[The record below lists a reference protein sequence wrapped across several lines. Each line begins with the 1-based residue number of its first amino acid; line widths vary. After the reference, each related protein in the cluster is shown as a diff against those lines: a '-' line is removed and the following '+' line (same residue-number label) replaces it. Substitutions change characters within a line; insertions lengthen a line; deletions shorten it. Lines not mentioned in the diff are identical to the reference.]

1 MAYRFEGKKALVTG
15 GSRGIGKAIAER
27 LLLEGANVYVIGRS
41 QENLEKLKTENPS
54 INTIQVDVTNW
65 DETKTAVEQIGVV
78 DLLVNNAGIFDQTNF
93 VDVEIDKFD
102 KMIETNCKS
111 AFNITQIIARGLIS
125 AARPGVVANM
135 SSVGGFKGVAGFMP
149 YCVSKAILDMLTKV
163 TALELGPHKIRVNS
177 VNPTILKTDMTKDLY
192 QDEEFMQMLRA
203 KHPLGK
209 FATVEDVVN
218 ATMFLLSDD
227 SAMITGSSLPV
238 DGGYLIN

>member
-27 LLLEGANVYVIGRS
+27 LLLEGAKVYVIGRS
-41 QENLEKLKTENPS
+41 QENLEKIKTENPS
-54 INTIQVDVTNW
+54 LNTIQVDVTNW

-78 DLLVNNAGIFDQTNF
+78 DLLVNNAGILDQANF
-93 VDVEIDKFD
+93 VDVEMDKFD

-125 AARPGVVANM
+125 AGRPGVVVNM
-135 SSVGGFKGVAGFMP
+135 SSQGGLKAAAGFMP
-149 YCVSKAILDMLTKV
+149 YCVSKAMVDMSTKV
-163 TALELGPHKIRVNS
+163 TAYDKGFLRNK
-177 VNPTILKTDMTKDLY
+177 
-192 QDEEFMQMLRA
+192 EFMQMFRA

-227 SAMITGSSLPV
+227 SAMITGICLPV
-238 DGGYLIN
+238 DGGYLVN